1 LHAIAPDENCRS
13 PPQAGTGHSTRL
25 IREKY
30 FPLFGPAVQPIHP
43 ACQLNTLETTKENP
57 MKKILLLSS
66 ILLLSAVWA
75 VAQYDSQTSASQSS
89 SDSSK
94 TTVEGCL
101 AGSNGS
107 FSLTDK
113 SGTMY
118 QLTGDT
124 AKLDK
129 HVGHTIQVTG
139 TTTTS
144 SASTTSANSASGA
157 MSGSADM
164 QQTFSVTSFKHVS
177 ANCND
182 MHNDMHKDMHND
194 MH

>member
-1 LHAIAPDENCRS
+1 
-13 PPQAGTGHSTRL
+13 
-25 IREKY
+25 
-30 FPLFGPAVQPIHP
+30 
-43 ACQLNTLETTKENP
+43 
-57 MKKILLLSS
+57 MKRILLLSS
-66 ILLLSAVWA
+66 ILLLSVVCA
-75 VAQYDSQTSASQSS
+75 VAQYDSQSSASSKSS
-89 SDSSK
+89 GASK
-94 TTVEGCL
+94 TIEGCL

-107 FSLTDK
+107 YSLTDK

-139 TTTTS
+139 MTTTS
-144 SASTTSANSASGA
+144 SASKTSTENPTGS

-164 QQTFSVTSFKHVS
+164 QQTFNVTSFKHVS

-182 MHNDMHKDMHND
+182 MH
-194 MH
+194 